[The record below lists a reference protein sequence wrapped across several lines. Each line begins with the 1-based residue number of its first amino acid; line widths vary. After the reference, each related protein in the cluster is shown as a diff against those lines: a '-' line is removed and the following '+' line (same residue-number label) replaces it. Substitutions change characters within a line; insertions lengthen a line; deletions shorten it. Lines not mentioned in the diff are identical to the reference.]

1 MIHFSAS
8 SAVNLA
14 ISLLVLFSLI
24 TWTLIFAKGWLQ
36 WRMRQENAVFAKI
49 FWQAADLAAAEQ
61 AARSVPGTL
70 AELAR
75 QGFETLRQIGQQKTL
90 ADTGDRQAVLE
101 RSLSQQVRKAQHK
114 LESGLM
120 LLASIGSTAPFVGL
134 FGTVWGIMNAMES
147 IARSGSAGLEVV
159 AGPVGEALL
168 ATAIGIAA
176 AIPAVLAYN
185 YGVRVTRL
193 SVAEMERFA
202 NDFMALACA
211 RQDAPSETRQA

>member
-24 TWTLIFAKGWLQ
+24 TWAMIFAKGWLQ
-36 WRMRQENAVFAKI
+36 WKMRQDNAAFSKT
-49 FWQAADLAAAEQ
+49 FWHAPDLAAAEK
-61 AARSVPGTL
+61 AAKRAPGTL

-75 QGFETLRQIGQQKTL
+75 HGFETVRQIGQQNTL
-90 ADTGDRQAVLE
+90 AGSGDRQAVME

-147 IARSGSAGLEVV
+147 IAHSGSSGLEVV
-159 AGPVGEALL
+159 AGPVGEALM

-202 NDFMALACA
+202 NDFMSLACHHA
-211 RQDAPSETRQA
+211 TKQS

>member
-8 SAVNLA
+8 TAVNLA
-14 ISLLVLFSLI
+14 ITLLIVFSLV
-24 TWTLIFAKGWLQ
+24 TWTMIFAKGWLQ
-36 WRMRQENAVFAKI
+36 WKMRQDNASFTRK
-49 FWQAADLAAAEQ
+49 FWHAADLATAEKAAKH
-61 AARSVPGTL
+61 APGTM

-75 QGFETLRQIGQQKTL
+75 QGFETLHQLGQQKNL
-90 ADTGDRQAVLE
+90 ASTGDRQAVLE
-101 RSLSQQVRKAQHK
+101 RSLSQQVRKAQHT

-147 IARSGSAGLEVV
+147 IARSGSSGLEVV

-202 NDFMALACA
+202 HDFMSLACHH
-211 RQDAPSETRQA
+211 DPKQA

>member
-1 MIHFSAS
+1 MFSYSAS
-8 SAVNLA
+8 TAVNLA
-14 ISLLVLFSLI
+14 LNLLLLFSLI
-24 TWTLIFAKGWLQ
+24 TWALIFAKGWLQ
-36 WRMRQENAVFAKI
+36 WRLRQQNGAFTQA
-49 FWQAADLAAAEQ
+49 FWQASDLAAAERSAQ
-61 AARSVPGTL
+61 NARGTL

-75 QGFETLRQIGQQKTL
+75 HGFATLRQLDQRANL
-90 ADTGDRQAVLE
+90 AAAGDRQMVME
-101 RSLSQQVRKAQHK
+101 RGLSQQVRKSQHK

-134 FGTVWGIMNAMES
+134 FGTVWGIMNAMEG
-147 IARSGSAGLEVV
+147 IAHTGAAGLEVV

-168 ATAIGIAA
+168 ATALGIAA

-202 NDFMALACA
+202 HDFMALACHA
-211 RQDAPSETRQA
+211 DAQGR

>member
-1 MIHFSAS
+1 MIHYSAS
-8 SAVNLA
+8 TAVNLA
-14 ISLLVLFSLI
+14 LTLLVLFSLI

-36 WRMRQENAVFAKI
+36 WRIRQENTAFTQR
-49 FWQAADLAAAEQ
+49 FWQAADLPAAEQ
-61 AARSVPGTL
+61 IAGQAGG
-70 AELAR
+70 ALAR
-75 QGFETLRQIGQQKTL
+75 LAKQGFDTLRQMGERKTL
-90 ADTGDRQAVLE
+90 AGAGDRQVVME
-101 RSLSQQVRKAQHK
+101 RSLSQQVRKEQHK

-134 FGTVWGIMNAMES
+134 FGTVWGIMNAMDN
-147 IARSGSAGLEVV
+147 IARSGSSGLEVV

-202 NDFMALACA
+202 HDFMNLACRA
-211 RQDAPSETRQA
+211 EDKRD